1 MARSTP
7 WTRSFG
13 WCPKLRVLA
22 LDTSSEQGSLALWD
36 GDHLVEEVALLAPD
50 GFAQLLFPAIQNL
63 LQRSAFTLPQID
75 LFAAASGP
83 GSFTGVRVGL
93 AAIKGLAEATLRPA
107 QAISNLRAIAALG
120 TGFLRMPLIN
130 ARRGEAYVGLYASD
144 TRMLE
149 AERVGPLDFLLSGL
163 PPHVELIARESW
175 PELAATGAV
184 VRIDGRPLASLVARL
199 AMRDGGLDPASLDA
213 NYVRRSDADG
223 RWHDTGSFL
232 GA

>member
-1 MARSTP
+1 M
-7 WTRSFG
+7 
-13 WCPKLRVLA
+13 LA
-22 LDTSSEQGSLALWD
+22 LDTTSEHGSIALWE
-36 GDHLVEEVALLAPD
+36 GDRIAQEVAVVAPD

-63 LQRSAFTLPQID
+63 LQLCAWTLPQID

-93 AAIKGLAEATLRPA
+93 AAIKGLAEATGRPA

-130 ARRGEAYVGLYASD
+130 ARRGEAYVGLYGSD
-144 TRMLE
+144 TRLVE
-149 AERVGPLDFLLSGL
+149 AERVGPLDSLLSGR

-175 PELAATGAV
+175 PELAATGVAV
-184 VRIDGRPLASLVARL
+184 LLDGRPLASIVARL
-199 AMRDGGLDPASLDA
+199 AIRDGGLDPAALDA

-223 RWHDTGSFL
+223 RWHDT
-232 GA
+232 